1 MVRAVSGVRRRAGN
15 AGNAGN
21 RAGNA
26 GNNAGNIEARCLSAV
41 RLKAIA
47 QRQVA

>member
-26 GNNAGNIEARCLSAV
+26 GNIEAPCLSAV

>member
-26 GNNAGNIEARCLSAV
+26 GSIEARCLSAV

>member
-26 GNNAGNIEARCLSAV
+26 GNIEARCLSAV

-47 QRQVA
+47 QSQVL

>member
-26 GNNAGNIEARCLSAV
+26 GNIEARCLSAV

>member
-1 MVRAVSGVRRRAGN
+1 VVRAVSGVRRRAGN

-26 GNNAGNIEARCLSAV
+26 GNIEARCLSAV

>member
-26 GNNAGNIEARCLSAV
+26 GNIEARCLSPV

>member
-1 MVRAVSGVRRRAGN
+1 VVRAVSGVRRRAGN
-15 AGNAGN
+15 AGN
-21 RAGNA
+21 RAG
-26 GNNAGNIEARCLSAV
+26 NAGNIEARCLSAV

>member
-15 AGNAGN
+15 SGN
-21 RAGNA
+21 RAG
-26 GNNAGNIEARCLSAV
+26 NAGNIEARCLSAV

>member
-15 AGNAGN
+15 AGN
-21 RAGNA
+21 RAG
-26 GNNAGNIEARCLSAV
+26 NAGNIEARCLSAV